1 MDFKEFRKEV
11 RSRLDKGAFPDQTI
25 HLRRRIGG
33 RIEILI
39 GYVSPEFAYEGER
52 ISRNNFTV
60 REFEEMDRQ
69 GRIEEMESIFA
80 VMLDEVTVSEYGYR
94 LDDLLGAS
102 DVAELL
108 GWSIKKVSA
117 YSGTG
122 KAGFPRPIGTI
133 GKRPVWYR
141 GDIEAFKAKLVGVV
155 DEETFV
161 KEE

>member
-33 RIEILI
+33 KIEILI
-39 GYVSPEFAYEGER
+39 GYISPEYARPGER

-94 LDDLLGAS
+94 LDDLLGTS

-108 GWSIKKVSA
+108 GWDIRKVSA
-117 YSGTG
+117 YGRTG

-133 GKRPVWYR
+133 GKRLVWYR
-141 GDIEAFKAKLVGVV
+141 GDIEAFKAKLV
-155 DEETFV
+155 DASEEDPG
-161 KEE
+161 KKS

>member
-1 MDFKEFRKEV
+1 MNFDKFRKSV
-11 RSRLDKGAFPDQTI
+11 REKIREALPNQTI

-33 RIEILI
+33 KIEILI
-39 GYVSPEFAYEGER
+39 GYISPEYARGER

-94 LDDLLGAS
+94 LDDLLGTS

-108 GWSIKKVSA
+108 GWDIRKVSA
-117 YSGTG
+117 YGRTG

-141 GDIEAFKAKLVGVV
+141 GDIEAFKAKLV
-155 DEETFV
+155 DASEEEPG
-161 KEE
+161 KKS

>member
-1 MDFKEFRKEV
+1 MDFKEFRKET
-11 RSRLDKGAFPDQTI
+11 RSRLNKGAFPDQTI
-25 HLRRRIGG
+25 HLRRRIGDD

-39 GYVSPEFAYEGER
+39 GYVSPEFAPEGER

-69 GRIEEMESIFA
+69 GRIEEMESRFA

-108 GWSIKKVSA
+108 GWDIRKVSA
-117 YSGTG
+117 YGGTG

-141 GDIEAFKAKLVGVV
+141 GDVEAFKAKLVGVV
-155 DEETFV
+155 DV
-161 KEE
+161 DPGKKS